1 MSTTRRENE
10 MAKESGGTKLWAVIN
25 RDGRLVDIVL
35 RGNRAE
41 SIMYVNADAGEKLV
55 RVLVTIVKK

>member
-1 MSTTRRENE
+1 

-25 RDGRLVDIVL
+25 RDGRLIDIVL

-41 SIMYVNADAGEKLV
+41 SMMYVNADAGEKLV

>member
-1 MSTTRRENE
+1 
-10 MAKESGGTKLWAVIN
+10 MAKESDGTKLWAVIN
-25 RDGRLVDIVL
+25 RDGRLVDIVP

-41 SIMYVNADAGEKLV
+41 SMMYVDSDAGEKLV

>member
-1 MSTTRRENE
+1 
-10 MAKESGGTKLWAVIN
+10 MAKESGGTKLWAVVN
-25 RDGRLVDIVL
+25 RDGLLVDIVL

-41 SIMYVNADAGEKLV
+41 SMMYVNADAGEKLV